1 MELFERL
8 QKLGIELKRPNDGIL
23 LIVKGDFND
32 GDDIEQ
38 TWKFEYDDIGL
49 VMWLLD
55 HYEKDIGHWDEV
67 LVEKERRL
75 FAKYVPTISD
85 TCIKIY
91 AHTIC
96 EAHAYIFENG
106 VCRELKNVGAYEIP
120 STDSL
125 YESYCNDDCDDDYDD

>member
-8 QKLGIELKRPNDGIL
+8 KKRGIELKKPNDGIL
-23 LIVKGDFND
+23 LIVNGDFND

-55 HYEKDIGHWDEV
+55 HYEKDIWHWDEV
-67 LVEKERRL
+67 LEKKERKL
-75 FAKYVPTISD
+75 FAKYVPRVND
-85 TCIKIY
+85 TCVEIY
-91 AHTIC
+91 AHTIY

-106 VCRELKNVGAYEIP
+106 VCREIKNVGSYEIP

-125 YESYCNDDCDDDYDD
+125 YESYCDD